1 MSRRRRR
8 RHKSFEIEM
17 SYEALQ
23 LQTLQFCVM
32 GYDEY
37 SRNKVIGDVLLP
49 LAELARQGLDIT
61 RELVMWRDIQTCQ
74 PVNNS
79 SFLYREWFFFFFA
92 EFSGQKWRRGVYL
105 CQIAP

>member
-1 MSRRRRR
+1 
-8 RHKSFEIEM
+8 M

-37 SRNKVIGDVLLP
+37 TRNKVIGDVLLP

-61 RELVMWRDIQTCQ
+61 RELVMWRDIQTSQ
-74 PVNNS
+74 PVNNALFS
-79 SFLYREWFFFFFA
+79 YRECFFFA
-92 EFSGQKWRRGVYL
+92 EFSGRNWRL
-105 CQIAP
+105 